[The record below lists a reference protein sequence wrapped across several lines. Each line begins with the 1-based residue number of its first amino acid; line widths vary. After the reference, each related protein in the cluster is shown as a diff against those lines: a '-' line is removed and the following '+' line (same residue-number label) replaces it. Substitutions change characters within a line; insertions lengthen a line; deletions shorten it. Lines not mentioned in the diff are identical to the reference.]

1 MVRSGIS
8 CFKRR
13 LVFVCVIPLL
23 FLGMCQTYVL
33 GGLAKVEKTGQI
45 TSYSATGGEDG
56 DLKKGVAWPNPRF
69 TDNGNGTVRDRLTKL
84 IWLKN
89 ANAFGGRT
97 WEQALSNA
105 NTLSS
110 GSAGLTD
117 GSVAGDW
124 RLPNVKELQ
133 SLIDF
138 AYYNPALSNAVGTGQ
153 WTSGDAFAGVQS
165 YSYWSSTTYAGNLTY
180 AWRVGLYGG
189 VVGYGGKADGGYVW
203 PVRAG
208 K

>member
-13 LVFVCVIPLL
+13 LVFVCVVPLL
-23 FLGMCQTYVL
+23 LLGICQTYVL

-56 DLKKGVAWPNPRF
+56 DLKKGVKWPNPRF

-84 IWLKN
+84 IWLKD
-89 ANAFGGRT
+89 ANAFGIRT
-97 WEQALSNA
+97 WEQALSDA

-124 RLPNVKELQ
+124 RLPNVKELE

-138 AYYNPALSNAVGTGQ
+138 AYFDPALSSASGKSRWTDGNA
-153 WTSGDAFAGVQS
+153 FIGVQPGF
-165 YSYWSSTTYAGNLTY
+165 YWSSTSYAGNT
-180 AWRVGLYGG
+180 AGAGG
-189 VVGYGGKADGGYVW
+189 MKPTHCPPNNANN
-203 PVRAG
+203 
-208 K
+208 